1 MPLKTETVE
10 EPAINLTPMI
20 DVVFLL
26 IIFFMVGAQFTEME
40 RQLDVQLPTAAGIE
54 PLTARPDPIAIN
66 VAESGEINVRD
77 RTYDLAELDAF
88 LRQAK
93 ENYPDQAVLV
103 RGAAAGPYQNV
114 IDVLAVCRR
123 VDIETINLAYR
134 PQDAEAAGAAP

>member
-1 MPLKTETVE
+1 MPLKTDTVE

-40 RQLDVQLPTAAGIE
+40 RQLDVQLPTAAGVE
-54 PLTARPDPIAIN
+54 PLTARPDPITIN
-66 VAESGEINVRD
+66 VAESGVISVRD
-77 RTYDLAELDAF
+77 EVYQVAELEAF
-88 LRQAK
+88 LRRAK

-103 RGAAAGPYQNV
+103 RGAAQGPYQNV

-123 VDIETINLAYR
+123 VDISAVNLAYR
-134 PQDAEAAGAAP
+134 PHDPDAQEP

>member
-1 MPLKTETVE
+1 MPLKTEPIE

-20 DVVFLL
+20 DVVYLL

-54 PLTARPDPIAIN
+54 PLTARPDPITISIT
-66 VAESGEINVRD
+66 ESGEIDVRE
-77 RTYDLAELDAF
+77 RSYDLVELEAF
-88 LRQAK
+88 LRLAK

-103 RGAAAGPYQNV
+103 RGAAQGPYQNV

-123 VDIETINLAYR
+123 VDIQTVNLAYR
-134 PQDAEAAGAAP
+134 PQDVEATETNP

>member
-1 MPLKTETVE
+1 MPLKTDTVE

-40 RQLDVQLPTAAGIE
+40 RQLDVQLPTATGVE
-54 PLTARPDPIAIN
+54 PLTSRPDPITVN
-66 VAESGEINVRD
+66 VTETGEISIKDQAYQLV
-77 RTYDLAELDAF
+77 ELEEF
-88 LRQAK
+88 LRRAK

-103 RGAAAGPYQNV
+103 RGAADGRYQNV

-123 VDIETINLAYR
+123 VDIGTVNLAYR
-134 PQDAEAAGAAP
+134 PQEGERN